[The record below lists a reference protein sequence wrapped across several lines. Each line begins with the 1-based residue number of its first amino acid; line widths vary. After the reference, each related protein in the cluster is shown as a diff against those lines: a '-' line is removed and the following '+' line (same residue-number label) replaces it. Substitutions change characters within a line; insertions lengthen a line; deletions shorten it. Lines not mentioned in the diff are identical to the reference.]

1 MKAQIKAK
9 LEKEIKK
16 IPKGKKRKINLKFMG
31 TMANGE
37 QIIGTQYLHNSR
49 PEVGNFVI
57 SGKLSKD
64 KYGNVGGKLS
74 FVWNDIIDPNYA
86 YPTDKMKAKLAQ
98 TLAGDLP
105 TDYIVKVK
113 WKTNVLKTRDG
124 KKSSWPFR

>member
-57 SGKLSKD
+57 SG
-64 KYGNVGGKLS
+64 N
-74 FVWNDIIDPNYA
+74 
-86 YPTDKMKAKLAQ
+86 
-98 TLAGDLP
+98 
-105 TDYIVKVK
+105 
-113 WKTNVLKTRDG
+113 
-124 KKSSWPFR
+124 